1 MGKKS
6 KGCLIAVGVGVGLF
20 ACLVIFGLAGS
31 MLDSDT
37 AAKPTSVAEE
47 NTQPPQVSEN
57 NDNTSSNVAEPTS
70 VPDKPTQVVAT
81 EAVPATAE
89 TVIVDNAPS
98 FEVICG
104 NSTTGGQTEVVW
116 DNFKKETEGKYFVDR
131 LGVVKNVDQGLFGG
145 YNLII
150 DVGKSYGG
158 CSLEIFIDVSRRGKQ
173 RIESRTRYPFQWGNF
188 FFG

>member
-20 ACLVIFGLAGS
+20 ACLVVFAVAGS

-47 NTQPPQVSEN
+47 NTQPPQVSDN

-104 NSTTGGQTEVVW
+104 NSTTGGRPKWFGITL
-116 DNFKKETEGKYFVDR
+116 KKR
-131 LGVVKNVDQGLFGG
+131 LM
-145 YNLII
+145 
-150 DVGKSYGG
+150 
-158 CSLEIFIDVSRRGKQ
+158 
-173 RIESRTRYPFQWGNF
+173 GNISSIAWV
-188 FFG
+188 